1 MVRINVNGQGERFAG
16 IEIHVNEKQHRKA
29 LIYNLVSIAISM
41 GMPVSYQHPGSIKV
55 K

>member
-1 MVRINVNGQGERFAG
+1 MCVGQGGGFAG
-16 IEIHVNEKQHRKA
+16 NEIHVNKKEHRTD

-55 K
+55 